1 MTTTELLLLYC
12 TLILL
17 ASLAGGWI
25 PLMVRLTHT
34 HLEIASSF
42 ISGLMLGVGLLH
54 LLPHAWFE
62 IGSID
67 RAMQWLL
74 AGFLFTFLIQR
85 FFHHHMHDLPMES
98 QEKASGDPQVSS
110 HKHTSCNDP
119 SHQGHDQ
126 GASQT
131 IVEPYIERAIG
142 KRWSWLG
149 AGMGLALHTLI
160 NGMVLAASIQTEMQ
174 HSAGIRWAGLG
185 TFLVILLHKPFDAWT
200 IGTLMSTGGWTKGQ
214 RHFVNA
220 IFALIIPLGVI
231 LFLAGFHQASGGNH
245 QILGYALAFA
255 AGTFLCIAS
264 IDLLPELQFHKHDR
278 FKLTFALVLGLG
290 LAVLIG
296 KFESSGHDHFHEESL
311 EVHDHAH

>member
-1 MTTTELLLLYC
+1 MTTTGLLLFYC
-12 TLILL
+12 SLILL

-54 LLPHAWFE
+54 LLPHAWYE

-85 FFHHHMHDLPMES
+85 FFHHHMHDLPMQS
-98 QEKASGDPQVSS
+98 QGSEGTDAKEPPHEHASCEGHAS
-110 HKHTSCNDP
+110 HDHHHGSPRTM
-119 SHQGHDQ
+119 
-126 GASQT
+126 
-131 IVEPYIERAIG
+131 VEPFIEQAIG

-160 NGMVLAASIQTEMQ
+160 NGMVLAASIQTETQ

-200 IGTLMSTGGWTKGQ
+200 IGTLM
-214 RHFVNA
+214 
-220 IFALIIPLGVI
+220 
-231 LFLAGFHQASGGNH
+231 
-245 QILGYALAFA
+245 
-255 AGTFLCIAS
+255 
-264 IDLLPELQFHKHDR
+264 
-278 FKLTFALVLGLG
+278 
-290 LAVLIG
+290 
-296 KFESSGHDHFHEESL
+296 
-311 EVHDHAH
+311 

>member
-12 TLILL
+12 TMILL

-25 PLMVRLTHT
+25 PLMIRLTHT
-34 HLEIASSF
+34 RLEIASSF

-54 LLPHAWFE
+54 LLPHALFE

-98 QEKASGDPQVSS
+98 QPQESGDPKGSS
-110 HKHTSCNDP
+110 HSHATCDDP
-119 SHQGHDQ
+119 SHQDHHHSS
-126 GASQT
+126 AQT
-131 IVEPYIERAIG
+131 MVEPYIERAIG

-174 HSAGIRWAGLG
+174 HSEGIRWAGLG

-200 IGTLMSTGGWTKGQ
+200 IGTLMSTGGWSKGQ

-220 IFALIIPLGVI
+220 IFALIIPIGVM
-231 LFLAGFHQASGGNH
+231 LFLTGFHWASGENH
-245 QILGYALAFA
+245 QVLGYALAFA

-278 FKLTFALVLGLG
+278 VKLTVALAVGLG
-290 LAVLIG
+290 FAVLIG
-296 KFESSGHDHFHEESL
+296 KFESSGHDHHHDESS
-311 EVHDHAH
+311 EVHDHQH

>member
-1 MTTTELLLLYC
+1 MTTTGLLLLYC
-12 TLILL
+12 SLILL

-54 LLPHAWFE
+54 LLPHAFFE

-85 FFHHHMHDLPMES
+85 FFHHHMHDLPMQS
-98 QEKASGDPQVSS
+98 QGGEGDTTEDSS
-110 HKHTSCNDP
+110 HNHDACS
-119 SHQGHDQ
+119 GHSDQ
-126 GASQT
+126 EHDHGAARNM
-131 IVEPYIERAIG
+131 VEPYLERAIG
-142 KRWSWLG
+142 KKWSWLG

-160 NGMVLAASIQTEMQ
+160 NGMVLAASIQTETQ
-174 HSAGIRWAGLG
+174 HGEGIRWAGLG
-185 TFLVILLHKPFDAWT
+185 TFLVIVLHKPFDAWT
-200 IGTLMSTGGWTKGQ
+200 IGTLMSTGGWSKAQ
-214 RHFVNA
+214 RHLVNA
-220 IFALIIPLGVI
+220 IFALIIPLGVM
-231 LFLAGFHQASGGNH
+231 LFLTGFHLVSGENH
-245 QILGYALAFA
+245 LILGYALAFA

-278 FKLTFALVLGLG
+278 VKLTLALAVGLG
-290 LAVLIG
+290 FAVLIG
-296 KFESSGHDHFHEESL
+296 KFESSGHDHHQEDAS

>member
-1 MTTTELLLLYC
+1 MTTTGLLFLYC

-67 RAMQWLL
+67 LAMRWLL

-85 FFHHHMHDLPMES
+85 FFHHHMHDLPMQS
-98 QEKASGDPQVSS
+98 QSGENVETKPSS
-110 HKHTSCNDP
+110 DRHHACDGHPHDHGQAHTM
-119 SHQGHDQ
+119 
-126 GASQT
+126 
-131 IVEPYIERAIG
+131 VEPYLERAIG
-142 KRWSWLG
+142 KKWSWLG

-174 HSAGIRWAGLG
+174 HNEGIRWAGLG
-185 TFLVILLHKPFDAWT
+185 TFLVIVLHKPFDAWT
-200 IGTLMSTGGWTKGQ
+200 IGTLMSTGGWTKWQ
-214 RHFVNA
+214 RHLVNA
-220 IFALIIPLGVI
+220 IFALIIPLGVV
-231 LFLAGFHQASGGNH
+231 LFLTGFHLASGENH

-278 FKLTFALVLGLG
+278 VKLTLALALGLG
-290 LAVLIG
+290 FAVLIG
-296 KFESSGHDHFHEESL
+296 KFESSGHDHFHEGES
-311 EVHDHAH
+311 EVHDHDHNH